1 MGLVF
6 GTLKSELIQNPNV
19 LNGISKPNHSK
30 SEQNVHH
37 FVQIL
42 NGLDNLSTICNPN
55 AFQNTNPLKHLKSKV
70 MDIRVLTVIQTVVG
84 KLFNIVQNHFTQVM
98 DDPLRLS
105 IFSSYFLHQQ
115 IVLFQLV
122 NHYLSQLDSTELHR
136 RGFAQAIGNLPAAVL
151 KGRLATVLPSLI
163 NRTKVG
169 RVSAI

>member
-1 MGLVF
+1 
-6 GTLKSELIQNPNV
+6 
-19 LNGISKPNHSK
+19 
-30 SEQNVHH
+30 
-37 FVQIL
+37 
-42 NGLDNLSTICNPN
+42 
-55 AFQNTNPLKHLKSKV
+55 
-70 MDIRVLTVIQTVVG
+70 MDIRVLTVIQIVVG
-84 KLFNIVQNHFTQVM
+84 KLFNIVQNHFTQFM

-105 IFSSYFLHQQ
+105 ILSSYFLHQQ
-115 IVLFQLV
+115 IALFQLV